1 MELWLAILLGILVSL
16 GIVLVLYLLF
26 VFRKMAITTKKVDY
40 LVEDITYKLET
51 LSPTIDSLL
60 KISTYINVI
69 DLAIKRNSSTIEK
82 VIKNNHDNIEKFNKI
97 TESYFRWKRKIV
109 LILFLPFF
117 IRFMKTVCC

>member
-1 MELWLAILLGILVSL
+1 MALWLAILLGILVSL

-82 VIKNNHDNIEKFNKI
+82 VIKNNHDNIEKFNKQLQ
-97 TESYFRWKRKIV
+97 KA
-109 LILFLPFF
+109 ILDENE
-117 IRFMKTVCC
+117 K